1 MEKQLIYFMFLTL
14 TTGHCFFL
22 TTAMCLQ
29 SLCYDLSQ
37 DLRIKPFISH
47 RHLFSLTATL
57 SYFSHFYHENTLSYN
72 LLFRTD
78 VAGTAGC
85 LKQRHRASLLLW
97 PSKAGLQLLYMLSEV
112 N

>member
-14 TTGHCFFL
+14 TTGRCFFL
-22 TTAMCLQ
+22 TTAMCLKASLQ

-37 DLRIKPFISH
+37 DLSIKSFISH

-57 SYFSHFYHENTLSYN
+57 FYFSRFYHENTLSYN

-78 VAGTAGC
+78 VAGTAD
-85 LKQRHRASLLLW
+85 SW
-97 PSKAGLQLLYMLSEV
+97 LSRTEAPGRFITV
-112 N
+112 AI